1 MKDRMTG
8 IILAGGKNSRIS
20 INKALI
26 KMGQNTIIENTVF
39 LFKHLF
45 DEVFV
50 ITNHSNGYPNLGVT
64 LASDLFP
71 NNGPL
76 GGLYTGLKLSTNFY
90 NFVVACDMP
99 FINPLIIKFLQNY
112 TLDDDYDIILPQ
124 YKGFVEP
131 LFAIYSKQC
140 LGPILTNIQHNK
152 LKIKDCYAQLK
163 VKEVPCNKFA
173 SVEKFFFNINTR
185 EDLVLAKK
193 LNRG

>member
-99 FINPLIIKFLQNY
+99 FLNQALLYYMIQ
-112 TLDDDYDIILPQ
+112 ILA
-124 YKGFVEP
+124 GF
-131 LFAIYSKQC
+131 
-140 LGPILTNIQHNK
+140 
-152 LKIKDCYAQLK
+152 
-163 VKEVPCNKFA
+163 
-173 SVEKFFFNINTR
+173 
-185 EDLVLAKK
+185 DLV
-193 LNRG
+193 G